1 MSIQLPAPLRGVIT
15 AMITPLLEPDT
26 LDVSGLEK
34 LIDHLIHGGVNGL
47 FILGTTGEAPALSY
61 KTRREVIQHTC
72 RHNAERLPVI
82 VGITDTSLTES
93 VNLARFAADSGAHA
107 LVLAMPYYFAASQGE
122 LVTYVQHVAAQVSLP
137 VFLYNAPS
145 NVHHVLGL
153 DAVRKLSEL
162 PNIAGLKDSGFNMIY
177 FHKLVWLFR
186 DRPDFTL
193 LVGPE
198 ELTGEAVLLGGHG
211 GMCGGANIYP
221 RLYVDMYKAAAA
233 GNLPELNRL
242 HSRIMQISSTV
253 YRVAPEDSSYLRGMK
268 CAVSLKGI
276 CRDVLAEPFQPF
288 APVEREQVRRHM
300 IAAGLLD

>member
-1 MSIQLPAPLRGVIT
+1 
-15 AMITPLLEPDT
+15 MITPLLEPDT
-26 LDVSGLEK
+26 LDVAGLEK
-34 LIDHLIHGGVNGL
+34 LIDNLINGGVNGL

-61 KTRREVIQHTC
+61 KTRRDVIQHTC
-72 RHNAERLPVI
+72 RHNADRLPVI

-93 VNLARFAADSGAHA
+93 VKLARFAADSGAHA
-107 LVLAMPYYFAASQGE
+107 VVLAMPYYFASSQAE
-122 LVTYVQHVAAQVSLP
+122 LVTYVLHLAAQVPLP
-137 VFLYNAPS
+137 IFLYNAPS
-145 NVHHVLGL
+145 NVHQVLVL

-162 PNIAGLKDSGFNMIY
+162 RNIAGLKDSGFNMIY

-211 GMCGGANIYP
+211 GMCGGSNIYP
-221 RLYVDMYKAAAA
+221 KLYVDMYKAAAA

-268 CAVSLKGI
+268 CAASLMGI
-276 CRDVLAEPFQPF
+276 CGDVLAEPFQPF
-288 APVEREQVRRHM
+288 GPVEREKVRQHM
-300 IAAGLLD
+300 IAAGLLDS

>member
-26 LDVSGLEK
+26 LDVVGLEK

-82 VGITDTSLTES
+82 VGITDTSLTEA
-93 VNLARFAADSGAHA
+93 VNLARFATDSGAHA
-107 LVLAMPYYFAASQGE
+107 LVVAMPYYFASSQGE
-122 LVTYVQHVAAQVSLP
+122 LVTYVQHLAAQVPLP
-137 VFLYNAPS
+137 LFLYNAPS

-211 GMCGGANIYP
+211 GMCGGSNIYP
-221 RLYVDMYKAAAA
+221 KLYVDLYKAAAA
-233 GNLPELNRL
+233 GDLPELNRL

-276 CRDVLAEPFQPF
+276 CRDVMAEPFQAF
-288 APVEREQVRRHM
+288 GPVEREQVRRHM

>member
-15 AMITPLLEPDT
+15 AMITPLLEPDA

-61 KTRREVIQHTC
+61 KTRCELIQQTC
-72 RHNAERLPVI
+72 RHNAGRLPVI

-93 VNLARFAADSGAHA
+93 VNLARFAADAGAHA

-122 LVTYVQHVAAQVSLP
+122 LVTYVRHVAAQVSLP

-153 DAVRKLSEL
+153 DAVRQLSEL

-186 DRPDFTL
+186 DRPEFTL

-221 RLYVDMYKAAAA
+221 KLYVDLYKAAAA

-276 CRDVLAEPFQPF
+276 CRDVMAEPFQAF
-288 APVEREQVRRHM
+288 GPVEREQVRRHM